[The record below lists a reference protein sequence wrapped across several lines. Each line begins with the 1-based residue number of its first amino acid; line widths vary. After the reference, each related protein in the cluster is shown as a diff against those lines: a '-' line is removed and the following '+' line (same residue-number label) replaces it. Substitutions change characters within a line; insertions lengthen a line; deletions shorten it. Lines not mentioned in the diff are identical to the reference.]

1 MHSVDYKTF
10 IQSVSLSGYINI
22 FCILQRADFHLILTK
37 TDKKKLHRVL
47 LLELAT
53 LQSVIGLKYDTVSI
67 ISHIFF
73 NVKKSITVNLNSF
86 VVIKTGP
93 QLPLTS
99 CLQCCLSN
107 LNRTSHSVITH
118 YFSRLNN
125 LKCDCCEAKLIKLTS
140 NKVNLYLSTRITSQ

>member
-37 TDKKKLHRVL
+37 TDKKKLPRAL

-73 NVKKSITVNLNSF
+73 NGKKSITVNLNSF

-93 QLPLTS
+93 
-99 CLQCCLSN
+99 
-107 LNRTSHSVITH
+107 
-118 YFSRLNN
+118 
-125 LKCDCCEAKLIKLTS
+125 
-140 NKVNLYLSTRITSQ
+140 